1 MAEKLCNNCILIL
14 LKLLDKEE
22 ILLLNALQKNNYIN
36 SQMSLDEKG
45 LLELF
50 NSMDK
55 KNQITIYKIRKYIMR
70 LTAVNFISG
79 NKFSSYK
86 FYINENGLR
95 SVRIYQEYVKRQ
107 LVTSNNISNNSIPVI
122 EEKELTNTTKRKKK

>member
-95 SVRIYQEYVKRQ
+95 AVRIYQEYVKRQ
-107 LVTSNNISNNSIPVI
+107 LVTSNSISNNSIPVI
-122 EEKELTNTTKRKKK
+122 EEKEVTITTKRKKK

>member
-95 SVRIYQEYVKRQ
+95 AVRIYQEYVKRQ
-107 LVTSNNISNNSIPVI
+107 LVTSNSISNNSIPVI
-122 EEKELTNTTKRKKK
+122 EEKEVTSTTKRKKK

>member
-22 ILLLNALQKNNYIN
+22 ILLLNALQKNSYIN

-45 LLELF
+45 LLDLF

-55 KNQITIYKIRKYIMR
+55 KNQITIYKIRKYVMR

-95 SVRIYQEYVKRQ
+95 AVRIYQEYVKRQ
-107 LVTSNNISNNSIPVI
+107 LVTSNSISNNSIPVI
-122 EEKELTNTTKRKKK
+122 EEKEVTSTTKRKKK

>member
-14 LKLLDKEE
+14 LKLLDKKE

-45 LLELF
+45 LLDLF

-55 KNQITIYKIRKYIMR
+55 KNQITIYKIRKYVMR

-95 SVRIYQEYVKRQ
+95 AVRIYQEYVKRQ
-107 LVTSNNISNNSIPVI
+107 LVTSNSISNNSIPVI
-122 EEKELTNTTKRKKK
+122 EEKEVTSTTKRKKK

>member
-14 LKLLDKEE
+14 LKLLNKEE

-95 SVRIYQEYVKRQ
+95 AVRIYQEYVKRQ
-107 LVTSNNISNNSIPVI
+107 LVTSNSISNNSIPVI
-122 EEKELTNTTKRKKK
+122 EEKEVTSTTKRKKK

>member
-22 ILLLNALQKNNYIN
+22 ILLLNALQKNSYIN

-45 LLELF
+45 LLDLF

-55 KNQITIYKIRKYIMR
+55 KNQITIYKIRKYVMR

-95 SVRIYQEYVKRQ
+95 AVRIYQEYVKRQ
-107 LVTSNNISNNSIPVI
+107 LVTSNSISNNNISVI
-122 EEKELTNTTKRKKK
+122 EEKEVTSTTKRKKK

>member
-95 SVRIYQEYVKRQ
+95 AVRIYQEYVKRQ

>member
-95 SVRIYQEYVKRQ
+95 AVRIYQEYVKRQ
-107 LVTSNNISNNSIPVI
+107 LVTSNNISNNSIPII

>member
-95 SVRIYQEYVKRQ
+95 AVRIYQEYVKRQ
-107 LVTSNNISNNSIPVI
+107 LVTSNSISNNSIPVI
-122 EEKELTNTTKRKKK
+122 EEKEATSTTKRKKK

>member
-95 SVRIYQEYVKRQ
+95 AVRIYQEYVKRQ
-107 LVTSNNISNNSIPVI
+107 LVTSNSISNNSIPVI
-122 EEKELTNTTKRKKK
+122 EEKEITSTTKRKKK

>member
-95 SVRIYQEYVKRQ
+95 AVRIYQEYVKRQ
-107 LVTSNNISNNSIPVI
+107 LVTSNSISNNSIPVI